1 MFSRIVADS
10 PRSCLQLSEAELLER
25 EKERRILALADT
37 QGAPLHSLS
46 CADMTTMIID
56 FVNLMFQN
64 DSCQVQS
71 KICNVHCTF
80 IIIIA
85 LNVFPGFV
93 SFKLIYK
100 RKILPLSCAVEL
112 LSCSG
117 GYYCTKKS
125 IKTKTFFFSSQ
136 DLNDVSL
143 DVIYIIF

>member
-1 MFSRIVADS
+1 MFSRIVAD
-10 PRSCLQLSEAELLER
+10 PRRGCLQLSEAELLER

-46 CADMTTMIID
+46 YVDMPTMIIG

-85 LNVFPGFV
+85 LNVSPGFF
-93 SFKLIYK
+93 SFKLIH
-100 RKILPLSCAVEL
+100 KIKTLPLSCAVEL

-125 IKTKTFFFSSQ
+125 LKTKTYFFFTG
-136 DLNDVSL
+136 
-143 DVIYIIF
+143 FE